1 MPSGIIKSFA
11 KKSGKPKKEVDKM
24 WSKIKASLIDQ
35 GHNENDANFYP
46 LLVGSL
52 KKALKIK
59 EEEFL
64 FKDKFTKY
72 L

>member
-11 KKSGKPKKEVDKM
+11 KKSGKSKKEVDKM
-24 WSKIKASLIDQ
+24 WQKIKASLIDQ
-35 GHNENDANFYP
+35 GHSEKDKEFYP

-52 KKALKIK
+52 KKSLKLN